1 MVKVF
6 GSSAFIGSA
15 ILHCLFYLHIEMS
28 VYNNNMNIMN
38 FISFL
43 KNNEE
48 RFGIV
53 FNNKVTD
60 LTGQINNIKS
70 LKQLIQFNCL
80 EEGRSYAKN
89 NPGDIDINSIKLL
102 PVIPNPSKII
112 CVGLNYHEHVKETE
126 KTIADNPVT
135 FQRFNDSQVAHMENM
150 IIPKASD
157 NLDFEGE
164 MALIM
169 KDSESHLSEDDALK
183 YIAGYSCYNDGSVR
197 DWQRHTKSTFGMGK
211 NFKKTGSFGPHM
223 VLAQDIDDYKQL
235 KIKTYL
241 NGEVMQSASL
251 SQLIF
256 DLPFLISYVSKA
268 LPWKAGDV
276 LVTGTPGGVGFKRN
290 PPIYLKEGDK
300 VDITISEIG
309 TLSNILQNEVL

>member
-1 MVKVF
+1 M
-6 GSSAFIGSA
+6 
-15 ILHCLFYLHIEMS
+15 
-28 VYNNNMNIMN
+28 
-38 FISFL
+38 
-43 KNNEE
+43 NNEE

-53 FNNKVTD
+53 SDNKVTD
-60 LTGQINNIKS
+60 LTGQVNNTNSLKELIKS
-70 LKQLIQFNCL
+70 NGLQK
-80 EEGRSYAKN
+80 GRNYAKN
-89 NPGDIDINSIKLL
+89 NPGEIDLNSIKLL

-112 CVGLNYHEHVKETE
+112 CVGLNYHDHVKETE
-126 KTIADNPVT
+126 KTVADNPVT
-135 FQRFNDSQVAHMENM
+135 FQRFNDSQTAHLQDM

-157 NLDFEGE
+157 KLDFEGE

-169 KDSESHLSEDDALK
+169 KDTGSHINEDNALNC
-183 YIAGYSCYNDGSVR
+183 IAGYSCYNDGSVR

-223 VLAQDIDDYKQL
+223 VMAEDIDDYKKL
-235 KIKTYL
+235 TIETFL

-268 LPWKAGDV
+268 LPWRAGDV
-276 LVTGTPGGVGFKRN
+276 VVTGTPGGVGFKRN

-300 VDITISEIG
+300 VDISISEIG
-309 TLSNILQNEVL
+309 TLSNTLQNEVI

>member
-1 MVKVF
+1 
-6 GSSAFIGSA
+6 
-15 ILHCLFYLHIEMS
+15 
-28 VYNNNMNIMN
+28 MN

-43 KNNEE
+43 NNNEE
-48 RFGIV
+48 SFGIV
-53 FNNKVTD
+53 FNNKITD

-70 LKQLIQFNCL
+70 LKELIQFNCL

-135 FQRFNDSQVAHMENM
+135 FQRFNDSQVGHMENM

-235 KIKTYL
+235 TIKTYL

-268 LPWKAGDV
+268 LPWRAGDV

-309 TLSNILQNEVL
+309 TLSNTLQNEVL

>member
-1 MVKVF
+1 
-6 GSSAFIGSA
+6 
-15 ILHCLFYLHIEMS
+15 MS

-43 KNNEE
+43 NNNEE

-70 LKQLIQFNCL
+70 LKELIQFNCL

-89 NPGDIDINSIKLL
+89 NPADIDINSIKLL

-235 KIKTYL
+235 TIKTYL

-268 LPWKAGDV
+268 LPWRAGDV

-309 TLSNILQNEVL
+309 TLSNTLQNEVL

>member
-1 MVKVF
+1 
-6 GSSAFIGSA
+6 
-15 ILHCLFYLHIEMS
+15 
-28 VYNNNMNIMN
+28 MN

-43 KNNEE
+43 NNNEE

-70 LKQLIQFNCL
+70 LKELIQFNCL
-80 EEGRSYAKN
+80 EEGRNYAKN
-89 NPGDIDINSIKLL
+89 NPGDIDINTIKLL

-169 KDSESHLSEDDALK
+169 KDSESHLSENDALK

-235 KIKTYL
+235 TIKTYL

-268 LPWKAGDV
+268 LPWRAGDV

-309 TLSNILQNEVL
+309 TLSNTLQNEVL

>member
-1 MVKVF
+1 
-6 GSSAFIGSA
+6 
-15 ILHCLFYLHIEMS
+15 MS
-28 VYNNNMNIMN
+28 VYNNNIKIMN

-43 KNNEE
+43 NNNEE
-48 RFGIV
+48 SFGIV

-70 LKQLIQFNCL
+70 LKELIQFNCL

-150 IIPKASD
+150 IIPKASN

-169 KDSESHLSEDDALK
+169 KDSESHLSEEDALK

-235 KIKTYL
+235 TIKTYL

-268 LPWKAGDV
+268 LPWRAGDV

-309 TLSNILQNEVL
+309 TLSNTLQNEVL

>member
-1 MVKVF
+1 
-6 GSSAFIGSA
+6 
-15 ILHCLFYLHIEMS
+15 MS
-28 VYNNNMNIMN
+28 VYNNNIKIMN

-43 KNNEE
+43 NNNEE

-70 LKQLIQFNCL
+70 LKELIQFNCL

-223 VLAQDIDDYKQL
+223 VMAEDIEDYKKL
-235 KIKTYL
+235 TIETFL

-268 LPWKAGDV
+268 LPWRAGDV

-300 VDITISEIG
+300 VDISISEIG
-309 TLSNILQNEVL
+309 TLSNTLQNEVI

>member
-1 MVKVF
+1 M
-6 GSSAFIGSA
+6 
-15 ILHCLFYLHIEMS
+15 
-28 VYNNNMNIMN
+28 
-38 FISFL
+38 
-43 KNNEE
+43 NNEE

-53 FNNKVTD
+53 SDNKVTD
-60 LTGQINNIKS
+60 LTGQINNTNSLKELIKS
-70 LKQLIQFNCL
+70 NGLQK
-80 EEGRSYAKN
+80 GRNYAKN
-89 NPGDIDINSIKLL
+89 NPGEIDLNSIKLL

-112 CVGLNYHEHVKETE
+112 CVGLNYHDHVKETE
-126 KTIADNPVT
+126 KSVADNPVT
-135 FQRFNDSQVAHMENM
+135 FQRFNDSQTAHLQNM

-157 NLDFEGE
+157 KLDFEGE

-169 KDSESHLSEDDALK
+169 KDTGSHINEDNALDC
-183 YIAGYSCYNDGSVR
+183 IAGYSCYNDGSVR

-223 VLAQDIDDYKQL
+223 VMAEDIDDYKKL
-235 KIKTYL
+235 TIETFL

-268 LPWKAGDV
+268 LPWRAGDV

-300 VDITISEIG
+300 VDISISEIG
-309 TLSNILQNEVL
+309 TLSNTLQNEVI

>member
-1 MVKVF
+1 
-6 GSSAFIGSA
+6 
-15 ILHCLFYLHIEMS
+15 MS

-43 KNNEE
+43 NNNEE

-70 LKQLIQFNCL
+70 LKELIQFNCL

-169 KDSESHLSEDDALK
+169 KDSESHLSEEDALK

-235 KIKTYL
+235 TIKTYL

-268 LPWKAGDV
+268 LPWRAGDV

-309 TLSNILQNEVL
+309 TLSNTLQNEVL

>member
-1 MVKVF
+1 
-6 GSSAFIGSA
+6 
-15 ILHCLFYLHIEMS
+15 MS
-28 VYNNNMNIMN
+28 VYNNNIKIMN

-43 KNNEE
+43 NNNEE
-48 RFGIV
+48 RFGIL

-70 LKQLIQFNCL
+70 LKELIQFNCL

-89 NPGDIDINSIKLL
+89 NPGDIDIDSIKLL

-235 KIKTYL
+235 TIKTYL

-268 LPWKAGDV
+268 LPWRAGDV

-309 TLSNILQNEVL
+309 TLSNTLQNEVL

>member
-1 MVKVF
+1 
-6 GSSAFIGSA
+6 
-15 ILHCLFYLHIEMS
+15 MS

-43 KNNEE
+43 NNNEE

-70 LKQLIQFNCL
+70 LKELIQFNCL

-89 NPGDIDINSIKLL
+89 HPGYIDINSIKLL

-235 KIKTYL
+235 TIKTYL

-268 LPWKAGDV
+268 LPWRAGDV

-309 TLSNILQNEVL
+309 TLSNTLQNEVL

>member
-1 MVKVF
+1 
-6 GSSAFIGSA
+6 
-15 ILHCLFYLHIEMS
+15 MS

-43 KNNEE
+43 NNNEE

-70 LKQLIQFNCL
+70 LKELIKFNCL
-80 EEGRSYAKN
+80 EEGRTYAKN
-89 NPGDIDINSIKLL
+89 NPGEIDINSLKLL

-235 KIKTYL
+235 TIKTYL

-268 LPWKAGDV
+268 LPWRAGDV

-309 TLSNILQNEVL
+309 TLSNTLQNEVL

>member
-1 MVKVF
+1 
-6 GSSAFIGSA
+6 
-15 ILHCLFYLHIEMS
+15 
-28 VYNNNMNIMN
+28 MN

-43 KNNEE
+43 NNNEE
-48 RFGIV
+48 SFGIV
-53 FNNKVTD
+53 FNNKITD

-70 LKQLIQFNCL
+70 LKELIQFNCL

-150 IIPKASD
+150 IIPKVSD

-169 KDSESHLSEDDALK
+169 KDSESHLSEEDALK

-211 NFKKTGSFGPHM
+211 NFKKTVSFGPHM

-235 KIKTYL
+235 TIKTYL

-268 LPWKAGDV
+268 LPWRAGDV

-309 TLSNILQNEVL
+309 TLSNTLQNEVL

>member
-1 MVKVF
+1 
-6 GSSAFIGSA
+6 
-15 ILHCLFYLHIEMS
+15 MS

-43 KNNEE
+43 NNNEE

-70 LKQLIQFNCL
+70 LKELIQFNCL

-211 NFKKTGSFGPHM
+211 NFKKPGSFGPHM

-235 KIKTYL
+235 TIKTYL

-268 LPWKAGDV
+268 LPWRAGDV

-300 VDITISEIG
+300 VDISISEIG
-309 TLSNILQNEVL
+309 TLSNTLQNEVI

>member
-1 MVKVF
+1 
-6 GSSAFIGSA
+6 
-15 ILHCLFYLHIEMS
+15 MS

-43 KNNEE
+43 NNNEE

-60 LTGQINNIKS
+60 LTGKINNIKS
-70 LKQLIQFNCL
+70 LKELIQFNCL

-235 KIKTYL
+235 TIKTYL

-268 LPWKAGDV
+268 LPWRAGDV

-309 TLSNILQNEVL
+309 TLSNTLQNEVL

>member
-1 MVKVF
+1 
-6 GSSAFIGSA
+6 
-15 ILHCLFYLHIEMS
+15 MS

-43 KNNEE
+43 NNNEE

-70 LKQLIQFNCL
+70 LKELIQFNCL

-211 NFKKTGSFGPHM
+211 NFEKTGSFGPHM

-235 KIKTYL
+235 TIKTYL

-268 LPWKAGDV
+268 LPWRAGDV

-309 TLSNILQNEVL
+309 TLSNTLQNEVL

>member
-1 MVKVF
+1 
-6 GSSAFIGSA
+6 
-15 ILHCLFYLHIEMS
+15 
-28 VYNNNMNIMN
+28 MN

-43 KNNEE
+43 NNNEE
-48 RFGIV
+48 RFGIAL
-53 FNNKVTD
+53 NNKVTD

-70 LKQLIQFNCL
+70 LKELIQFNCL

-235 KIKTYL
+235 TIKTYL

-268 LPWKAGDV
+268 LPWRAGDV

-309 TLSNILQNEVL
+309 TLSNTLQNEVL

>member
-1 MVKVF
+1 
-6 GSSAFIGSA
+6 
-15 ILHCLFYLHIEMS
+15 
-28 VYNNNMNIMN
+28 MN

-43 KNNEE
+43 NNNEE

-70 LKQLIQFNCL
+70 LKELIQFNCL
-80 EEGRSYAKN
+80 EEGRNYAKN

-235 KIKTYL
+235 TIKTYL
-241 NGEVMQSASL
+241 NGEKMQSASL

-268 LPWKAGDV
+268 LPWRAGDV

-309 TLSNILQNEVL
+309 TLSNTLQNEVL

>member
-1 MVKVF
+1 
-6 GSSAFIGSA
+6 
-15 ILHCLFYLHIEMS
+15 
-28 VYNNNMNIMN
+28 MNIMN

-43 KNNEE
+43 NNNEE

-70 LKQLIQFNCL
+70 LKELIQFNCL

-183 YIAGYSCYNDGSVR
+183 YIAGYSSYNDGSVR

-235 KIKTYL
+235 TIKTYL

-268 LPWKAGDV
+268 LPWRAGDV

-309 TLSNILQNEVL
+309 TLSNTLQNEVL

>member
-1 MVKVF
+1 
-6 GSSAFIGSA
+6 
-15 ILHCLFYLHIEMS
+15 
-28 VYNNNMNIMN
+28 MNIMN

-43 KNNEE
+43 NNNEE

-70 LKQLIQFNCL
+70 LKELIQFNCL

-135 FQRFNDSQVAHMENM
+135 FQRFNDSQVGHMENM

-235 KIKTYL
+235 TIKTYL

-268 LPWKAGDV
+268 LPWRAGDV

-309 TLSNILQNEVL
+309 TLSNTLQNEVL

>member
-1 MVKVF
+1 
-6 GSSAFIGSA
+6 
-15 ILHCLFYLHIEMS
+15 MS

-43 KNNEE
+43 NNNEE
-48 RFGIV
+48 SFGIV

-70 LKQLIQFNCL
+70 LKELIQFNCL

-235 KIKTYL
+235 TIKTYL

-268 LPWKAGDV
+268 LPWRAGDV

-309 TLSNILQNEVL
+309 TLSNTLQNEVL

>member
-1 MVKVF
+1 
-6 GSSAFIGSA
+6 
-15 ILHCLFYLHIEMS
+15 MS
-28 VYNNNMNIMN
+28 VYNNNIKIMN

-43 KNNEE
+43 NNNEE

-70 LKQLIQFNCL
+70 LKELIQFNCL
-80 EEGRSYAKN
+80 EEGRSYGKN

-235 KIKTYL
+235 TIKTYL

-268 LPWKAGDV
+268 LPWRAGDV

-309 TLSNILQNEVL
+309 TLSNTLQNEVL

>member
-1 MVKVF
+1 
-6 GSSAFIGSA
+6 
-15 ILHCLFYLHIEMS
+15 MS
-28 VYNNNMNIMN
+28 VYNNNVNIMN

-43 KNNEE
+43 NNNEE

-70 LKQLIQFNCL
+70 LKELIQFNCL

-235 KIKTYL
+235 TIKTYL

-268 LPWKAGDV
+268 LPWRAGDV

-309 TLSNILQNEVL
+309 TLSNTLQNEVL

>member
-1 MVKVF
+1 
-6 GSSAFIGSA
+6 
-15 ILHCLFYLHIEMS
+15 MS

-43 KNNEE
+43 NNNEE

-53 FNNKVTD
+53 FNSKVTD

-70 LKQLIQFNCL
+70 LKELIQFNCL

-235 KIKTYL
+235 TIKTYL

-268 LPWKAGDV
+268 LPWRAGDV

-309 TLSNILQNEVL
+309 TLSNTLQNEVL

>member
-1 MVKVF
+1 
-6 GSSAFIGSA
+6 
-15 ILHCLFYLHIEMS
+15 MS

-43 KNNEE
+43 NNNEE
-48 RFGIV
+48 SFGIV

-70 LKQLIQFNCL
+70 LKELIQFNCL

-126 KTIADNPVT
+126 KTISDNPVT

-235 KIKTYL
+235 TIKTYL

-268 LPWKAGDV
+268 LPWRAGDV

-309 TLSNILQNEVL
+309 TLSNTLQNEVL

>member
-1 MVKVF
+1 
-6 GSSAFIGSA
+6 
-15 ILHCLFYLHIEMS
+15 MS
-28 VYNNNMNIMN
+28 VYNNNIKIMN

-43 KNNEE
+43 NNNEE
-48 RFGIV
+48 KFGIV

-70 LKQLIQFNCL
+70 LKELIQFNCL

-235 KIKTYL
+235 TIKTYL

-268 LPWKAGDV
+268 LPWRAGDV

-309 TLSNILQNEVL
+309 TLSNTLQNEVL

>member
-1 MVKVF
+1 
-6 GSSAFIGSA
+6 
-15 ILHCLFYLHIEMS
+15 MS

-43 KNNEE
+43 NNNEE

-70 LKQLIQFNCL
+70 LKELIQFNCL
-80 EEGRSYAKN
+80 EEGRSYAKD

-235 KIKTYL
+235 TIKTYL

-256 DLPFLISYVSKA
+256 DLPFLISYISKA
-268 LPWKAGDV
+268 LPWRAGDV

-309 TLSNILQNEVL
+309 TLSNTLQNEVL

>member
-1 MVKVF
+1 
-6 GSSAFIGSA
+6 
-15 ILHCLFYLHIEMS
+15 MS
-28 VYNNNMNIMN
+28 VYNNNIKIMN

-43 KNNEE
+43 NNNEE

-70 LKQLIQFNCL
+70 LKELIQFNCL

-235 KIKTYL
+235 TIKTYL

-251 SQLIF
+251 SHLIF

-268 LPWKAGDV
+268 LPWRAGDV

-309 TLSNILQNEVL
+309 TLSNTLQNEVL

>member
-1 MVKVF
+1 
-6 GSSAFIGSA
+6 
-15 ILHCLFYLHIEMS
+15 MS

-43 KNNEE
+43 NNNEE

-70 LKQLIQFNCL
+70 LKELIQFNCL
-80 EEGRSYAKN
+80 EEGRNYAKN

-223 VLAQDIDDYKQL
+223 VLAQDINDYKQL
-235 KIKTYL
+235 TIKTYL

-268 LPWKAGDV
+268 LPWRAGDV

-300 VDITISEIG
+300 VDITISKIG
-309 TLSNILQNEVL
+309 TLSNTLQNEVL

>member
-1 MVKVF
+1 
-6 GSSAFIGSA
+6 
-15 ILHCLFYLHIEMS
+15 MS
-28 VYNNNMNIMN
+28 VYNNNMKIMN

-43 KNNEE
+43 NNNEE

-70 LKQLIQFNCL
+70 LKELIQFNCL
-80 EEGRSYAKN
+80 AEGRSYAKN
-89 NPGDIDINSIKLL
+89 NPGDIDINSIELL
-102 PVIPNPSKII
+102 PVILNPSKII

-235 KIKTYL
+235 TIKTYL

-268 LPWKAGDV
+268 LPWRAGDV

-309 TLSNILQNEVL
+309 TLSNTLQNEVL

>member
-1 MVKVF
+1 
-6 GSSAFIGSA
+6 
-15 ILHCLFYLHIEMS
+15 MS

-43 KNNEE
+43 NNNEE

-53 FNNKVTD
+53 INSKVTD

-70 LKQLIQFNCL
+70 LKELIQFNCL

-235 KIKTYL
+235 TIKTYL

-256 DLPFLISYVSKA
+256 DLPLLISYVSKA
-268 LPWKAGDV
+268 LPWRAGDV

-309 TLSNILQNEVL
+309 TLSNTLQNEVL

>member
-1 MVKVF
+1 
-6 GSSAFIGSA
+6 
-15 ILHCLFYLHIEMS
+15 MS
-28 VYNNNMNIMN
+28 VYNNNIIIMN

-43 KNNEE
+43 NNNEE

-70 LKQLIQFNCL
+70 LKELIKFNCL

-169 KDSESHLSEDDALK
+169 KDSKSHLSEDDALK

-235 KIKTYL
+235 TIKTYL

-268 LPWKAGDV
+268 LPWRAGDV

-309 TLSNILQNEVL
+309 TLSNTLQNEVL

>member
-1 MVKVF
+1 
-6 GSSAFIGSA
+6 
-15 ILHCLFYLHIEMS
+15 MS
-28 VYNNNMNIMN
+28 VYNNNINIMN

-43 KNNEE
+43 NNNEE

-70 LKQLIQFNCL
+70 LKELIQFNCL
-80 EEGRSYAKN
+80 EEGRSYAKY

-235 KIKTYL
+235 TIKTYL

-268 LPWKAGDV
+268 LPWRAGDV

-290 PPIYLKEGDK
+290 PPVYLKEGDK

-309 TLSNILQNEVL
+309 TLSNTLQNEVL

>member
-1 MVKVF
+1 
-6 GSSAFIGSA
+6 
-15 ILHCLFYLHIEMS
+15 MS
-28 VYNNNMNIMN
+28 VYNNNIKIMN

-43 KNNEE
+43 NNNEE

-70 LKQLIQFNCL
+70 LKELIQFNCL

-135 FQRFNDSQVAHMENM
+135 FQRFNDSQVGHMENM

-235 KIKTYL
+235 TIKTYL

-268 LPWKAGDV
+268 LPWRAGDV

-309 TLSNILQNEVL
+309 TLSNTLQNEVL

>member
-1 MVKVF
+1 
-6 GSSAFIGSA
+6 
-15 ILHCLFYLHIEMS
+15 
-28 VYNNNMNIMN
+28 MN

-43 KNNEE
+43 NNNEE
-48 RFGIV
+48 SFGIV

-70 LKQLIQFNCL
+70 LKELIQFNCL

-89 NPGDIDINSIKLL
+89 NHGDIDINSIKLL

-235 KIKTYL
+235 TIKTYL
-241 NGEVMQSASL
+241 NGEMMQSASL

-268 LPWKAGDV
+268 LPWRAGDV

-309 TLSNILQNEVL
+309 TLSNTLQNEVL

>member
-1 MVKVF
+1 
-6 GSSAFIGSA
+6 
-15 ILHCLFYLHIEMS
+15 
-28 VYNNNMNIMN
+28 MNY
-38 FISFL
+38 ISFL
-43 KNNEE
+43 LNNEE

-53 FNNKVTD
+53 SDNKVTD
-60 LTGQINNIKS
+60 LTGQVNNTNSLKELIKS
-70 LKQLIQFNCL
+70 NGLQK
-80 EEGRSYAKN
+80 GRNYAKN
-89 NPGDIDINSIKLL
+89 NPGEIDLNSIKLL

-112 CVGLNYHEHVKETE
+112 CVGLNYHDHVKETE
-126 KTIADNPVT
+126 KSVADNPVT
-135 FQRFNDSQVAHMENM
+135 FQRFNDSQTAHLQNM

-157 NLDFEGE
+157 KLDFEGE

-169 KDSESHLSEDDALK
+169 KDTGSHINEDNALDC
-183 YIAGYSCYNDGSVR
+183 IAGYSCYNDGSVR

-223 VLAQDIDDYKQL
+223 VMAEDIDDYKKL
-235 KIKTYL
+235 TIETFL

-268 LPWKAGDV
+268 LPWRAGDV

-300 VDITISEIG
+300 VDISISEIG
-309 TLSNILQNEVL
+309 TLSNTLQNEVI